1 MSKVW
6 FVTGASSGF
15 GRSIVVKALEAGEQ
29 VVATARKPEQMADLL
44 AQYPDNLRTL
54 ALDVTD
60 PAQVKSVVAEAVAQF
75 GRLDVVVNNAGY
87 GLMGALE
94 ECDEAQLRRS
104 LETNFFGPLLVMQA
118 VMPFLRAQKSGHI
131 INMSAI
137 AALTNHAGFT
147 VYGGAK
153 AALDAA
159 SDALRLEAGPLG
171 VKVTGISPGPFRTDF
186 VGRSMEQATSHLE
199 EYDKTS
205 GKFASYLHKIDGIQ
219 PGNPAAAAAAIVQMV
234 QDGKAPT
241 QLYLGKYANEA
252 ARKKIALM
260 LRELD
265 EWEAVSLATDFA
277 R

>member
-15 GRSIVVKALEAGEQ
+15 GRAIVVKALEAEEQ
-29 VVATARKPEQMADLL
+29 VVATARKPDSLADLR
-44 AQYPDNLRTL
+44 AQYPETLRTL
-54 ALDVTD
+54 ALDVT
-60 PAQVKSVVAEAVAQF
+60 ASGQIKSVVAEAATLF

-94 ECDEAQLRRS
+94 ECDEAQIRRS
-104 LETNFFGPLLVMQA
+104 IETNFIGPLLVMQA
-118 VMPFLRAQKSGHI
+118 ALPIFRAQKSGHL

-137 AALTNHAGFT
+137 AAFTNHAGFT

-159 SDALRLEAGPLG
+159 SDALRAEAGSLG
-171 VKVTGISPGPFRTDF
+171 VRVTGVSPGPFRTDF
-186 VGRSMEQATSHLE
+186 VGRSMEQATNHLE

-277 R
+277 K